1 VSWRIAAPVAVLVLL
16 AACPRPR
23 PAASRVA
30 PALLE
35 LADLARRE
43 VPVPLPLA
51 SKTRRRLDE
60 LVERA
65 RAAVGAR
72 KDRSG
77 VDRMVRLV
85 FGELGYK
92 REIDDRTVMP
102 SLLPWV
108 LQQRRGSCVGL
119 GTLLLVL
126 GEELGLPLEGV
137 LVPGHFFVRYRGP
150 DGTRSVELLKDG
162 QEMPERW
169 YRERYPL
176 PRGNPL
182 YLRGLRAE
190 ETLAVLRYNVAN
202 ALRERG
208 KLARAVE
215 EYRLVVE
222 VLPDFAEAQ
231 ANLGLA
237 FHKLRDYPRAEQ
249 AYRKAARANPG
260 LAGLHHN
267 FEQLYREW
275 HRRD

>member
-1 VSWRIAAPVAVLVLL
+1 VSWRLAAPLAAVLALL
-16 AACPRPR
+16 ACPRPR
-23 PAASRVA
+23 TTPARLT
-30 PALLE
+30 PGFLE

-51 SKTRRRLDE
+51 SKTRRRFDE

-65 RAAVGAR
+65 RAVVGPK
-72 KDRSG
+72 KDRSS
-77 VDRMVRLV
+77 VDRLVRLLFV
-85 FGELGYK
+85 ELGYK

-119 GTLLLVL
+119 GTLFLAL

-150 DGTRSVELLKDG
+150 DGTRSVELLKEG
-162 QEMPERW
+162 HEMAEGW

-176 PRGNPL
+176 PRDNPM
-182 YLRGLRAE
+182 YLRGLRPD

-208 KLARAVE
+208 RLARAVE
-215 EYRLVVE
+215 EYRRVAA

-237 FHKLRDYPRAEQ
+237 CHKLRDFTGAEQ
-249 AYRKAARANPG
+249 AYRKAGRANPG
-260 LAGLHHN
+260 LPGLHHN
-267 FEQLYREW
+267 FQQLYREW